1 MKIVLLGRYNT
12 SEILTGPEKV
22 AKRLHHHLYK
32 LTNEVTFIDYFFKH
46 YDRRSNFILRLFGK
60 EKHSKHNLSR
70 FFGKQIVRENPL
82 VIRLGIVRMIL
93 FLINKKPDI
102 IHLVTEER
110 FMSLVLLLKIFFKG
124 KIITSL
130 HGILRYEIEES
141 EQRISGRYKDLILER
156 LFFHNS
162 DVLIGLS
169 DQQLKIA
176 KRYYPSKEI
185 KKAVKL
191 SLGVDKVFFQPI
203 QRKPFDSIKIV
214 FYNGFN
220 DFIDRGLNELIPI
233 LDESFLDL
241 EDEVSLYI
249 IGLFPKETFFT
260 QKLNIV
266 KVDLMD
272 STKLSQFF
280 KDKHF
285 LIKGNKVDT
294 FSQFV
299 FEGMASGLVPLISS
313 KVGVAELINNGEEGF
328 IYNDYNELKNIL
340 RQKEFI
346 NRFLKMSKS
355 AQDKAQQYKWVNV
368 IELYINLYKNEIEK
382 N

>member
-1 MKIVLLGRYNT
+1 MKIVLLGRY
-12 SEILTGPEKV
+12 SADDILTGPEKV
-22 AKRLHHHLYK
+22 AKRIFENL
-32 LTNEVTFIDYFFKH
+32 NRANIEVTFVDYFF
-46 YDRRSNFILRLFGK
+46 K
-60 EKHSKHNLSR
+60 EKHSKKYLSR
-70 FFGKQIVRENPL
+70 FFGKQIIQNSPL
-82 VIRLGIVRMIL
+82 VLRLGIIRMIF
-93 FLINKKPDI
+93 FLIREKPNI

-110 FMSLVLLLKIFFKG
+110 FMSFILFLKLFFKG

-141 EQRISGRYKDLILER
+141 EQRIRGRYKDLILER
-156 LFFHNS
+156 LVFHNS

-185 KKAVKL
+185 AKAVKL
-191 SLGVDKVFFQPI
+191 SLGVDKVFFEPI
-203 QRKPFDSIKIV
+203 HEKPFDSIKIV

-220 DFIDRGLNELIPI
+220 NFIDRGLNELIPI

-241 EDEVSLYI
+241 EAEVSLYI
-249 IGLFPKETFFT
+249 IGWFPKETFFN
-260 QKLNIV
+260 QKINIV

-272 STKLSQFF
+272 SAKLAQFF
-280 KDKHF
+280 RDKHF
-285 LIKGNKVDT
+285 LVKGNKVDT

-299 FEGMASGLVPLISS
+299 LEGMASGLVPIVSS
-313 KVGVAELINNGEEGF
+313 SVGVAELIKNGEEGF
-328 IYNDYNELKNIL
+328 VYNDYNELKNIL

-346 NRFLKMSKS
+346 NRFLKTSKS
-355 AQDKAQQYKWVNV
+355 AQNKVQQYKWVNV
-368 IELYINLYKNEIEK
+368 IELYINLYKNENEK